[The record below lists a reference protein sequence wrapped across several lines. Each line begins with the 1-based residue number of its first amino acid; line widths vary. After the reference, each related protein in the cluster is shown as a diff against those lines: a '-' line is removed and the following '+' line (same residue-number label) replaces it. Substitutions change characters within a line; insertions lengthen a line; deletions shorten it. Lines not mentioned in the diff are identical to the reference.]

1 MLSPEEL
8 VSIRSVARA
17 SLQGTCTIT
26 HKTRVRQPN
35 GSWREVVVV
44 IATNVPCRK
53 VPSGQTPFEQVLM
66 QTSLAGRGVTTFIV
80 DGGVP
85 VYRDYVLTYG
95 GRDYG
100 VAGVADRTD
109 GEYTRVVVYDE
120 SVAPTTVPTS

>member
-8 VSIRSVARA
+8 GSLRDVARA

-35 GSWREVVVV
+35 GSWKEVDVVV
-44 IATNVPCRK
+44 ASNVPCRK

-66 QTSLAGRGVTTFIV
+66 QTSLAGRGVTTFII

-85 VYRDYVLTYG
+85 VYRDYVLVYG
-95 GRDYG
+95 GRNYG

-109 GEYTRVVVYDE
+109 GEYTRVVAYDS
-120 SVAPTTVPTS
+120 SVAPDVVTP